1 MVSQPGFFL
10 KFINLEENN
19 MMSHRRRPIL
29 ALPQEVAE
37 RIAAGE
43 VIERPVSVVKE
54 LVENALDA
62 GARDVRVEIRGGG
75 LRLMRVTDDGMGML
89 EDELERACARH
100 ATSKINEVEDLYRL
114 HTLGFRGEALASIAA
129 VAELTLLSRAIE
141 TEMAGEEHP
150 AALLVMRGGEVVER
164 GKRARLHGTTVTVR
178 DLFYNVPARLKFMRG
193 ARTENGHIVQ
203 LLRRYAVGYPGVR
216 FNLAIEENPVLQ
228 TSGTGDVATALAE
241 LYHLPLAEMLNPVQ
255 VETGEGYTLH
265 GYVGNRSLAQH
276 NRQHVML
283 FVNERWV
290 QSRVLQEALEAGYR
304 GLLPKG
310 KHPLLVFHL
319 HLPSE
324 EVDVNVHPTKTEVRL
339 QREAEVVAMLT
350 QAARSVLE
358 RSPALPES
366 AQFPGPELVY
376 QRHLPGPRRRGLHVA
391 ESSEGYKAETAAPG
405 TAEVLNS
412 LRPLAQLQQA
422 VILAEAPD
430 GSLYLIDQHRAHERV
445 IYEHLRSKYTG
456 AQADRSGNGQSD
468 LKGGSAPNEQRQQ
481 AEEQE
486 EWSDANL
493 LLEPVMLELKRHEAE
508 LFEQRLPML
517 RGLGLECERF
527 GGRSFLIR
535 SVPSWPE
542 GGTEQLVGYLQELAQ
557 IAAEDSS
564 DWEDHLLIGLAC
576 RSAMRRGRE
585 LGPDEQRSLISAL
598 ASTSAPA
605 VCPHGSPILLHY
617 SRAFLIDR
625 FDW

>member
-1 MVSQPGFFL
+1 MVSQIR
-10 KFINLEENN
+10 K
-19 MMSHRRRPIL
+19 PIL
-29 ALPQEVAE
+29 ELPQEVAE

-75 LRLMRVTDDGMGML
+75 LRLMRVTDDGIGML

-150 AALLVMRGGEVVER
+150 AALLMLRGGEVVER

-193 ARTENGHIVQ
+193 ARTENGHIAQ

-216 FNLAIEENPVLQ
+216 FNLTIEENPVLQ
-228 TSGTGDVATALAE
+228 TSGTGDVAMALAE
-241 LYHLPLAEMLNPVQ
+241 LYHLPLAEMLNAVN

-265 GYVGNRSLAQH
+265 GYVGNRALAQN

-304 GLLPKG
+304 SLLPKG

-319 HLPSE
+319 QLPPE

-339 QREAEVVAMLT
+339 QREAEVVEMLT
-350 QAARSVLE
+350 RAVRSVLE
-358 RSPALPES
+358 RSPVLPES

-391 ESSEGYKAETAAPG
+391 ESAEGYKAETALPG

-445 IYEHLRSKYTG
+445 IYEHLRSKYIG
-456 AQADRSGNGQSD
+456 AQAR
-468 LKGGSAPNEQRQQ
+468 EQQT
-481 AEEQE
+481 EEQE
-486 EWSDANL
+486 ELSDANL
-493 LLEPVMLELKRHEAE
+493 LLEPVVLELKRHEAD

-542 GGTEQLVGYLQELAQ
+542 AGTEQLVGHLQELAQ